1 MYRGIRLHKTQIL
14 CLNARYLYADSL
26 HSDDEALHS
35 DDEALHSTP
44 MRYTQTMKRYIN
56 ILRLTA
62 LLVLLPAERLKR
74 IIRLF

>member
-1 MYRGIRLHKTQIL
+1 MLT
-14 CLNARYLYADSL
+14 
-26 HSDDEALHS
+26 
-35 DDEALHSTP
+35 
-44 MRYTQTMKRYIN
+44 RYTQTMKRYTQTMMRYTQTIMRYIN